1 MLTITLSGAFKTILL
16 LGSIQGFIVSS
27 LLFFSKKNRYS
38 NSVLSLLIFLI
49 TLACFNLYG
58 NYENWF
64 GSSFLRLTADI
75 IPLVVVMPFGPLLW
89 FYVQSV
95 LDPSFKITKKQRIHF
110 YPVLLDLV
118 PSLTVIIY
126 IIGYFTGLIRGKPG
140 PWGIFIDTYNVY
152 ADIPR
157 WSSITIYVWLSW
169 KYLKAYKTK
178 LNGNLNGQTDNYRWL
193 RQFVLAFIIFQ
204 SVWFVYL
211 VPYVIPQFTDKIL
224 DTFDWYPIYIPM
236 AILIYWLGIKGYI
249 ISQRQIVADKK
260 INAASSISSQLAD
273 KVIGSLLKAM
283 GDDKIFLNP
292 NLNVAILSEHT
303 GITPRIISAVL
314 NQHLQKSFNEFVNGY
329 RVNEFKERILNP
341 DMNNLTIAGI
351 AFECGFNSQATFQRT
366 FKELTGQSPS
376 EFRKTA
382 LALG

>member
-1 MLTITLSGAFKTILL
+1 
-16 LGSIQGFIVSS
+16 
-27 LLFFSKKNRYS
+27 
-38 NSVLSLLIFLI
+38 
-49 TLACFNLYG
+49 
-58 NYENWF
+58 
-64 GSSFLRLTADI
+64 
-75 IPLVVVMPFGPLLW
+75 
-89 FYVQSV
+89 
-95 LDPSFKITKKQRIHF
+95 
-110 YPVLLDLV
+110 
-118 PSLTVIIY
+118 
-126 IIGYFTGLIRGKPG
+126 
-140 PWGIFIDTYNVY
+140 
-152 ADIPR
+152 
-157 WSSITIYVWLSW
+157 
-169 KYLKAYKTK
+169 
-178 LNGNLNGQTDNYRWL
+178 
-193 RQFVLAFIIFQ
+193 VLAFIIFQ

-260 INAASSISSQLAD
+260 INAASSISSQQAD
-273 KVIGSLLKAM
+273 QVIGSLLKAM

>member
-169 KYLKAYKTK
+169 KYLKAYKAK

>member
-38 NSVLSLLIFLI
+38 NRVLSLLIFLI

-169 KYLKAYKTK
+169 KYLKAYKAK
-178 LNGNLNGQTDNYRWL
+178 LNRNLNGQTDNYRWL

-292 NLNVAILSEHT
+292 SLNLAVLSEHT

>member
-38 NSVLSLLIFLI
+38 NRVLSLLIFLI

-64 GSSFLRLTADI
+64 GSSLLRLTADI

-110 YPVLLDLV
+110 YPVLVDLV

-169 KYLKAYKTK
+169 KYLKAYKAK
-178 LNGNLNGQTDNYRWL
+178 LNRNLNGQTDNYRWL

-292 NLNVAILSEHT
+292 SLNLAVLSEHT

-329 RVNEFKERILNP
+329 RVSEFKERILNP